1 MEGAEFPDIE
11 AAQTDAL
18 AAAREL
24 LVQQL
29 KRDGTLGNQQFEI
42 CDETGQMV
50 AKVPFRDAMNSSSG
64 AGCGLCVEVGS
75 GQSGLAQDL
84 RSLMPQPHVGLE
96 PINGQAVDQFDLS
109 WAVVQKRGDA
119 SRRPVMRLMAS

>member
-11 AAQTDAL
+11 AAQTDGL

-50 AKVPFRDAMNSSSG
+50 AKVPFRDAMNSS
-64 AGCGLCVEVGS
+64 
-75 GQSGLAQDL
+75 
-84 RSLMPQPHVGLE
+84 
-96 PINGQAVDQFDLS
+96 
-109 WAVVQKRGDA
+109 
-119 SRRPVMRLMAS
+119 